1 MFYVVTIASVA
12 TVGFVAQTPWP
23 ILLAA
28 LLALP
33 ASIVAVPGYYLV
45 SGVLGLVPGAS
56 PSSSSGSGTSTADGV
71 TSVVTTGMPAD
82 WFTVTTHVLGILAL
96 TAAALVNV
104 LLLRALAMRRHSRGG
119 GQAASAGDGGP
130 RRT

>member
-1 MFYVVTIASVA
+1 MAYVVTIASVA
-12 TVGFVAQTPWP
+12 TVGFAAQTPWP

-33 ASIVAVPGYYLV
+33 ASVVAVPYYYLV
-45 SGVLGLVPGAS
+45 SGVLALVPGAS
-56 PSSSSGSGTSTADGV
+56 PSSSSGSGTSTAGGV
-71 TSVVTTGMPAD
+71 TSVTTGMPAD

-104 LLLRALAMRRHSRGG
+104 LLLRALAMRRRDRRG
-119 GQAASAGDGGP
+119 ASEPSPSSGP
-130 RRT
+130 VTH